1 MGLKIYFH
9 VFFSPTRVNAAE
21 FIKGIV
27 MHKSLRPYQS
37 PGGGQGEGKQKP
49 GSKVLV
55 ACFSASIELML
66 CPDVKLIFFFETYKY
81 CKCKMCLEQKKIIYW
96 GKIEILDLHI
106 FKKVSLSFFSISGFA
121 KTVTDQCVECH
132 VVMAAEVEAAFY
144 L

>member
-1 MGLKIYFH
+1 
-9 VFFSPTRVNAAE
+9 
-21 FIKGIV
+21 
-27 MHKSLRPYQS
+27 
-37 PGGGQGEGKQKP
+37 
-49 GSKVLV
+49 
-55 ACFSASIELML
+55 
-66 CPDVKLIFFFETYKY
+66 
-81 CKCKMCLEQKKIIYW
+81 MCLEQKKIIYW